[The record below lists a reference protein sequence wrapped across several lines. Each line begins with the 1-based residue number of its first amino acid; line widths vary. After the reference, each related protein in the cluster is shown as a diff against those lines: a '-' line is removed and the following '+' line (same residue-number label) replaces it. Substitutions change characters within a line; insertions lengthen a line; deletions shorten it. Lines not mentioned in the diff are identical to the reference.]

1 MSIPAHIVR
10 VKIAEARARGE
21 LDQPRTDEARLLREL
36 ARLLEA
42 SRLARGPEIAAVRER
57 LRRCEDALAGVLE
70 RTGRSMLAEALWDE
84 APTFDA

>member
-10 VKIAEARARGE
+10 VKIAEAQARGE
-21 LDQPRTDEARLLREL
+21 LERPRTDEARLLREL

-42 SRLARGPEIAAVRER
+42 ERLARGAQLDAVRER
-57 LRRCEDALAGVLE
+57 LWRCERALAGVLE
-70 RTGRSMLAEALWDE
+70 RTGQSMLAEELWDE